1 MDAQVRGTR
10 IATERLSTARSA
22 AEAARPASPGN
33 SLPEAYRSISVAR
46 GSWPRRLL
54 SFLGPGYLVA
64 IGYIDPG
71 NWATDLAGGSSFGY
85 SLLWI
90 VLLSNLMA
98 IVLQSLAARLGIVA
112 GLDLAQAC
120 RQRYSRNSVRVQWLL
135 SELAICATDL
145 AEVIGSAIALNLLF
159 HIPLQWGVPLTAIDA
174 LLVLW
179 LQQRG
184 FRYLE
189 ALVAALLLTVCAC
202 LGIDLFLSHP
212 AWSDVAAGF
221 VPTRAVLANRDML
234 YVAIGIIGAT
244 VMPHNL
250 YLHSAAVQTRKYR
263 LDAAGRGDALRYSAI
278 DTVLALTLAFLV
290 NAGILMLA
298 AASFHTPE
306 NPRSVGIDEA
316 YRLLAPVLGT
326 SVASVLFGVALLA
339 AGQSSTLT
347 ATLAGQV
354 VMEGFIEF
362 RMAPWLRRLLTRTIA
377 IVPALVI
384 VFLAGT
390 EGIAKLLV
398 LSQAV
403 LSFQLPFAVVPLIR
417 LTRDRRLMG
426 ALVSPRWLTYTA
438 SLAAAVIIVLNVVL
452 LWRLAV
458 G

>member
-1 MDAQVRGTR
+1 MAVD
-10 IATERLSTARSA
+10 
-22 AEAARPASPGN
+22 EAASRSCA
-33 SLPEAYRSISVAR
+33 SLPESYRTVTVAR
-46 GSWPRRLL
+46 GSWLRRLI

-98 IVLQSLAARLGIVA
+98 IVLQSLAARLGIGA

-120 RQRYSRNSVRVQWLL
+120 RQRYSRRAVIAQWLL
-135 SELAICATDL
+135 TESAICATDL

-159 HIPLQWGVPLTAIDA
+159 HIPLAWGVPLTAIDA

-184 FRYLE
+184 FRYFE
-189 ALVAALLLTVCAC
+189 ALVAVLLLTVCAC
-202 LGIDLFLSHP
+202 LGIDLFLAQP
-212 AWSDVAAGF
+212 DWTDVASGF
-221 VPTRAVLANRDML
+221 VPGRDVLANRDML
-234 YVAIGIIGAT
+234 YVAIGIVGAT

-263 LDAAGRGDALRYSAI
+263 LDAAGRGAAMRFSSI
-278 DTVLALTLAFLV
+278 DTVLALTLAFFV
-290 NAGILMLA
+290 NAGILILA
-298 AASFHTPE
+298 AAAFHTPS
-306 NPRSVGIDEA
+306 NPQSVGIDEA
-316 YRLLAPVLGT
+316 YRLLAPVVGT
-326 SVASVLFGVALLA
+326 SVASILFGVALLA

-362 RMAPWLRRLLTRTIA
+362 RVAPWLRRLITRAIA
-377 IVPALVI
+377 IVPALAV
-384 VFLAGT
+384 VFVAGT
-390 EGIAKLLV
+390 EGIAKLLI

-403 LSFQLPFAVVPLIR
+403 LSLQLPFAVVPLI
-417 LTRDRRLMG
+417 LMTRDRKLMG
-426 ALVSPRWLTYTA
+426 ALAAPRWLTRTA
-438 SLAAAVIIVLNVVL
+438 WVAAALIVTLNTIL
-452 LWRLAV
+452 LWKLIV
-458 G
+458 S